1 MHLIFR
7 TLLVMLRRPRTLI
20 DIMDVGRME
29 FRVLPSDLD
38 VMGHMNNGVYL
49 SIMDLGRMDLMRK
62 AGAWDHLVKA
72 GVLPVMASETIT
84 FRRSLMP
91 WQKFTVETRLV
102 GWDERAIFTEQQIV
116 VGGEVF
122 ARATMRGRFVKKTGG
137 VATTAEVFAIAG
149 VNPAPVDPPEWVQR
163 WAGEVALPPTK
174 APAPSDW

>member
-20 DIMDVGRME
+20 GILDVGRLQ
-29 FRVLPSDLD
+29 FRVLPTDLD

-62 AGAWDHLVKA
+62 AGAWTRLVKA

-91 WQKFTVETRLV
+91 WQRFTVETRLV
-102 GWDERAIFTEQQIV
+102 GWDERAIYTEQQIV

-122 ARATMRGRFVKKTGG
+122 ARATMRGRFVKKAGG

-149 VNPAPVDPPEWVQR
+149 VHPEPIDPPEWVQR

-174 APAPSDW
+174 ASAPSDW

>member
-1 MHLIFR
+1 
-7 TLLVMLRRPRTLI
+7 
-20 DIMDVGRME
+20 
-29 FRVLPSDLD
+29 
-38 VMGHMNNGVYL
+38 
-49 SIMDLGRMDLMRK
+49 
-62 AGAWDHLVKA
+62 VKA

-91 WQKFTVETRLV
+91 WQRFTVETRLV

-122 ARATMRGRFVKKTGG
+122 ARATMRGRFVKKSGG

-149 VNPAPVDPPEWVQR
+149 VDPGPIDPPEWVQR
-163 WAGEVALPPTK
+163 WASDVALPPTK

>member
-20 DIMDVGRME
+20 GILDVGRMQ
-29 FRVLPSDLD
+29 FRVLPTDLD

-62 AGAWDHLVKA
+62 AGAWTRLVKA

-91 WQKFTVETRLV
+91 WQRFTVETRLV

-122 ARATMRGRFVKKTGG
+122 ARATMRGRFVKKSGG

-149 VNPAPVDPPEWVQR
+149 VNPEPIDPPDWVRR
-163 WAGEVALPPTK
+163 WADEVALPPTK
-174 APAPSDW
+174 ASAPSDW